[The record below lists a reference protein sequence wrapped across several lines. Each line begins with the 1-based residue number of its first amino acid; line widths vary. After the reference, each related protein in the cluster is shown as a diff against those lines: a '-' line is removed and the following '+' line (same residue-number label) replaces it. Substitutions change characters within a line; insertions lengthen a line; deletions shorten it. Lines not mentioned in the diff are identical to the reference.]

1 VGRCLD
7 PAQRAEPDGPARLRL
22 SMVGAARRPPGRVHG
37 RGHLRAVRVHQS
49 ACRGGDR
56 RQRSRPGLQ
65 GPDTFV
71 RRGAS

>member
-22 SMVGAARRPPGRVHG
+22 PVVAAARRDSGRVPG
-37 RGHLRAVRVHQS
+37 RGHLRAVRLHQS

-71 RRGAS
+71 RQGAS